1 MIITAMSMTDWIGF
15 IGVTIL
21 LIAYFL
27 NLNNKLKKE
36 SLIYLFLNFTGA
48 GIACFAS
55 VLLQYLP
62 FIILEGCWTLV
73 SAFGIINYFKKNI
86 NINKNKL

>member
-1 MIITAMSMTDWIGF
+1 MNTTDWIGS

-27 NLNNKLKKE
+27 NLTNSIKKDG
-36 SLIYLFLNFTGA
+36 ITYLLLNVIGA

-55 VLLQYLP
+55 ILLDYLP

-73 SAFGIINYFKKNI
+73 SALGLTRYFIRK
-86 NINKNKL
+86 

>member
-1 MIITAMSMTDWIGF
+1 MTATDTIGF

-27 NLNNKLKKE
+27 NLTNKLSKE
-36 SLIYLFLNFTGA
+36 SLGYLFLNFIGA

-55 VLLQYLP
+55 ILLDYMP
-62 FIILEGCWTLV
+62 FIILEGSWTIV
-73 SAFGIINYFKKNI
+73 SAYGIIQYFKK
-86 NINKNKL
+86 K

>member
-1 MIITAMSMTDWIGF
+1 MSLTDWIGF

-27 NLNNKLKKE
+27 NLTNKLSKE
-36 SLIYLFLNFTGA
+36 SLGYLFLNFIGA

-55 VLLQYLP
+55 ILLHYLP

-73 SAFGIINYFKKNI
+73 SAYGIIQHFKK
-86 NINKNKL
+86 K